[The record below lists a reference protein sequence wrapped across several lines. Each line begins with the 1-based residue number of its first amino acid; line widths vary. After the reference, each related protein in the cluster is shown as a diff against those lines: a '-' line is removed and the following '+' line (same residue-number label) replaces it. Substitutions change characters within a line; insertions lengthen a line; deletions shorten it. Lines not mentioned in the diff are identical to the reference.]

1 MSRGVLFFA
10 FNNDVVDYYKM
21 AVDAAKRVNH
31 FLNLPVSI
39 ITDSKSLPEKNTYKF
54 DNTIIVEAQSDNK
67 KDGSVWNNKGR
78 YRAYNLTPY
87 DETLLLD
94 TDYLVNSNQL
104 LKIFDIYD
112 DFMVPNRTSFVM
124 YPESEQEKIGV
135 NSFYTVWATVVAFK
149 KTKRVEQ
156 IFDCLQMV
164 QNNYNHYC
172 TLYNMLGGTY
182 RNDYGLTIAMHIANG
197 HMENMRDYLPWN
209 LLHANKEVKVYRNS
223 DDLFN
228 TSYTVLREVKNKTEY
243 GILNDIDFHC
253 LDKKTFTG
261 LVDE

>member
-1 MSRGVLFFA
+1 MSRGVLLFA
-10 FNNDVVDYYKM
+10 FNNDHTNYYRM
-21 AVDAAKRVNH
+21 AEQCAHRITH
-31 FLNLPVSI
+31 FLNLPVTVV
-39 ITDSKSLPEKNTYKF
+39 TDNQSLPAEPKYEF
-54 DNTIIVEAQSDNK
+54 DNVILVEAQRDNI
-67 KDGSVWNNKGR
+67 KDGTAWNNKGR
-78 YRAYNLTPY
+78 YRAYSLTPY

-94 TDYLVNSNQL
+94 TDYLVNSDQL

-156 IFDCLQMV
+156 IFDCLRMV
-164 QNNYNHYC
+164 QHNYNHYC
-172 TLYNMLGGTY
+172 TLYNMIGGTY

-197 HMENMRDYLPWN
+197 HVELASDYVPWN
-209 LLHANKEVKVYRNS
+209 LLHVNKEVKMYRNS
-223 DDLFN
+223 DTPFN
-228 TSYTVLREVKNKTEY
+228 TSYTAIREVKKTEY
-243 GILNDIDFHC
+243 GILTDTDFHC
-253 LDKKTFTG
+253 LDKKTFME